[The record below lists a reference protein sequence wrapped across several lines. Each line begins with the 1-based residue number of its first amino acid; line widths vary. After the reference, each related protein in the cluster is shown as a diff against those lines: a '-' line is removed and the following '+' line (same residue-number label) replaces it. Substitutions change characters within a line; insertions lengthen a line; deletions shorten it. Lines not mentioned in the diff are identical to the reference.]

1 MANEEIMWDD
11 YSEDYEEDGYSEE
24 QEQGED
30 YVEDVDWDVPDDD
43 AEGYEDSDDYESETD
58 EVSDGSKEYFPD
70 EQPEPVS
77 DDDAMSRAL
86 KIDKGSFK
94 LTVGTISISDIVI
107 PTSLKDSR
115 KETYLGLK
123 RTAQKKDMTDQSIYF
138 SMV

>member
-1 MANEEIMWDD
+1 MANEEVMWDD

-30 YVEDVDWDVPDDD
+30 YVEDVDWDAPDDE
-43 AEGYEDSDDYESETD
+43 AEGYDDSDDYESETD
-58 EVSDGSKEYFPD
+58 GVSDGSEGYFSD

-94 LTVGTISISDIVI
+94 LTVGTISIGDIVI

-115 KETYLGLK
+115 KETYLGLS
-123 RTAQKKDMTDQSIYF
+123 RRAEELGEMY
-138 SMV
+138 